1 MFMGKPFLSL
11 LNMAYGPTNKKK
23 NWFFLGGKRV
33 PKVEDD
39 FNYGLILSLG
49 LCISYRSQ
57 GFNVDWVG
65 LVSY

>member
-11 LNMAYGPTNKKK
+11 LNMASGPKKKKK
-23 NWFFLGGKRV
+23 NWFFLGRKRV

-49 LCISYRSQ
+49 LCISSRPQSI
-57 GFNVDWVG
+57 NVDWAG
-65 LVSY
+65 FGPY

>member
-11 LNMAYGPTNKKK
+11 LNMASGPKKK
-23 NWFFLGGKRV
+23 NWFFLGRKRV

-39 FNYGLILSLG
+39 FINYGLILSLG
-49 LCISYRSQ
+49 LCISSRPQ

-65 LVSY
+65 FGPY